1 MCLFVCLL
9 DFSNKWQRTE
19 QLRPSLTQEVI
30 RPRRTEATS
39 LARGRGRGKEGQ
51 RRAANPKSDPAPVRA
66 ATFYGMSR
74 KTRQLWTIR
83 VELENAVE
91 SDNLIPRPELPESPE
106 RRDSEDSLDGLV
118 EVKVHGDSV
127 HAANARLSGLRCVDM
142 AAGRDDCEGEDPRRR
157 RRRTSEEPIGEQRLA
172 ADMIYTIEDV
182 PPWYLCILLG
192 LQVRRK
198 DGGPCDGTRARVTR
212 AVCPALPDL
221 LQRDGGRALPAG
233 RGHVRGPGPERRQ
246 PAHRDHF
253 HHRGN
258 HHAHTDHRG
267 SQTSSVSSVRSR
279 VPDSRASHPQPGKV
293 DVPQSRGD
301 LRQREF
307 PAGHVARLATPHQ
320 RDPGRHR
327 GIEHGGGGDR
337 LPGTPRRPAGV
348 HRPADRHAH
357 RVAHRPVRLHR
368 GRRARR
374 IALGVLRAVHSP
386 HRAVCTILADD
397 VASCSGVHR
406 EERPELEQGSRLQ
419 DVSHHPGHRPG
430 VAPVLHLHPQRP
442 SAQRPAT
449 LRPQG
454 AHRRPRGHHV
464 LRALVQGA
472 VPLPVGGA
480 GGDVGGGVGHVQ
492 RHPGGHRGVRRRLLR
507 VRSPR
512 RGAAASD
519 PRHQQRNLHRGRVL
533 HHRGT
538 LGHRK
543 RIHVLQPQH
552 RRARHHQGGQPSR
565 GPVRRRH
572 HVAAGMRRKVHGA
585 VRVPARSHPG
595 RDVLHALWDDHGG
608 GAFQPAAGGPQL
620 VPQSLRAGLLHFL
633 RPHAARLPGR
643 APQIHRH
650 GCGGA
655 QPDPDGS
662 SVYRDVCGR
671 LPGLLPG
678 QHRSRVERGARPPAV
693 ERLDVLV
700 ALVRLPRGDGAGP
713 TGRLPQEAARQSHL
727 QGVGR
732 FRRPRARGGARG
744 GRCRR
749 LDQSLTCVA
758 GGFGMY
764 RVTPLPAHMRTAF

>member
-320 RDPGRHR
+320 RGVRPAGRLRSCDRRERLTCACACACARPSDPGRHR

-552 RRARHHQGGQPSR
+552 RRARHHQGMITAVGLSNLQLVDLNSSRNLFVLGFSIFFGLTLPAYLDAHPKSIDTGVEELNQILTVLLSTEMFVGGFLAFCLDNTVPGSREERGLLRWSASTSSSPSYDFPA
-565 GPVRRRH
+565 GMALVRR
-572 HVAAGMRRKVHGA
+572 V
-585 VRVPARSHPG
+585 
-595 RDVLHALWDDHGG
+595 DC
-608 GAFQPAAGGPQL
+608 
-620 VPQSLRAGLLHFL
+620 LR
-633 RPHAARLPGR
+633 RLPVSPTFRGW
-643 APQIHRH
+643 
-650 GCGGA
+650 GA
-655 QPDPDGS
+655 SGD
-662 SVYRDVCGR
+662 R
-671 LPGLLPG
+671 
-678 QHRSRVERGARPPAV
+678 ERGAELAEEDADASTKV
-693 ERLDVLV
+693 
-700 ALVRLPRGDGAGP
+700 
-713 TGRLPQEAARQSHL
+713 
-727 QGVGR
+727 
-732 FRRPRARGGARG
+732 
-744 GRCRR
+744 
-749 LDQSLTCVA
+749 
-758 GGFGMY
+758 
-764 RVTPLPAHMRTAF
+764 

>member
-1 MCLFVCLL
+1 
-9 DFSNKWQRTE
+9 
-19 QLRPSLTQEVI
+19 
-30 RPRRTEATS
+30 
-39 LARGRGRGKEGQ
+39 
-51 RRAANPKSDPAPVRA
+51 
-66 ATFYGMSR
+66 
-74 KTRQLWTIR
+74 
-83 VELENAVE
+83 
-91 SDNLIPRPELPESPE
+91 
-106 RRDSEDSLDGLV
+106 
-118 EVKVHGDSV
+118 
-127 HAANARLSGLRCVDM
+127 
-142 AAGRDDCEGEDPRRR
+142 
-157 RRRTSEEPIGEQRLA
+157 
-172 ADMIYTIEDV
+172 MIYTIEDV
-182 PPWYLCILLG
+182 PPWYLCVLLG
-192 LQVRRK
+192 LQHYLTCFSGTVAVPFLLAEAMCVGQDQNAVSQLIGTIFTTVGITTLIQTTVGVRLPLFQASALAFLIPAQAILGLERWTCPSRGEHTGQTARVRRILYFHV
-198 DGGPCDGTRARVTR
+198 G
-212 AVCPALPDL
+212 VCAC
-221 LQRDGGRALPAG
+221 
-233 RGHVRGPGPERRQ
+233 
-246 PAHRDHF
+246 
-253 HHRGN
+253 
-258 HHAHTDHRG
+258 
-267 SQTSSVSSVRSR
+267 
-279 VPDSRASHPQPGKV
+279 V
-293 DVPQSRGD
+293 DRGD
-301 LRQREF
+301 LRQLEF

-320 RDPGRHR
+320 RGVRPSVRPSSSLRSTGTFDARTCVCVCARPSDPGRHR
-327 GIEHGGGGDR
+327 GLEHGGGGDR
-337 LPGTPRRPAGV
+337 LPGTPRHPAGV

-357 RVAHRPVRLHR
+357 RVAHRPVRLHH

-386 HRAVCTILADD
+386 HRAVCAVLADD
-397 VASCSGVHR
+397 VASCSRVHGQ
-406 EERPELEQGSRLQ
+406 ERPELEQGSRLQ
-419 DVSHHPGHRPG
+419 DVSRKRQLAASPEGFQMFFWGTRCCFSDHPGHRPG

-454 AHRRPRGHHV
+454 AHRRPRGHHD

-492 RHPGGHRGVRRRLLR
+492 RHPGGHRGVHRRLLR

-512 RGAAASD
+512 RGAAASG
-519 PRHQQRNLHRGRVL
+519 PRHQQRDLHRGRVL

-595 RDVLHALWDDHGG
+595 RNVLHALWDDHGG

-620 VPQSLRAGLLHFL
+620 VPQSLRAGLLHVL

-643 APQIHRH
+643 APQLHRH

-662 SVYRDVCGR
+662 SVHRDVCGR
-671 LPGLLPG
+671 FPGLLPG

-693 ERLDVLV
+693 ERLHVLGVLV

-732 FRRPRARGGARG
+732 FRRPRARGGARR

-758 GGFGMY
+758 GGFGAY
-764 RVTPLPAHMRTAF
+764 PRGTAACVHVHCVLEC